1 MRVSSEERE
10 HAVERLREHYYAG
23 RLSSQELEVRVHD
36 AYSAV
41 EQADL
46 ERLLRD
52 LPSETKPA
60 AGAPDP
66 RRRRLA
72 QLVAP
77 YLLTSVFLIAIW
89 AISGRDGSFWPIW
102 PILVFGL
109 IVGRRALRIYNMEPP
124 DRGER
129 KEIER

>member
-1 MRVSSEERE
+1 MRVSSTERE
-10 HAVERLREHYYAG
+10 QAVERLREHYYAG

-41 EQADL
+41 EQTDL
-46 ERLLRD
+46 ERLLHD
-52 LPSETKPA
+52 LPDETKPA
-60 AGAPDP
+60 PRAPDP
-66 RRRRLA
+66 RRRRLV

-77 YLLTSVFLIAIW
+77 YALTSIFLIAIW
-89 AISGRDGSFWPIW
+89 AVSGRDGSFWPIW

-109 IVGRRALRIYNMEPP
+109 IVGRRALRIYNMTPP

-129 KEIER
+129 EQIER